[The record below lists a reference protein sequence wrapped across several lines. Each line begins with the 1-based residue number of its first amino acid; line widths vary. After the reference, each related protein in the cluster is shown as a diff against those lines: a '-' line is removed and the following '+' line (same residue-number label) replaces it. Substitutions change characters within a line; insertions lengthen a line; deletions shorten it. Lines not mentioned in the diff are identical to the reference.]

1 LQALA
6 VGAAWPMSSPLCL
19 GTGVQPRD
27 QAMLELT
34 PQIIALTLLSGAIV
48 GVFLGTFGGG
58 GSVLAAPLLLYVVGV
73 SDPHIAIGT
82 SAAGV
87 AAIALFSLIGHW
99 RGGRV
104 KWPCAIVF
112 ALSGLV
118 GSLLGSSLAKMT
130 QGDILMLGFAGAM
143 AMIALSM
150 FRTPKTVGDPDVT
163 LTPRMVLQL
172 APIGLV
178 VGLAAGFFGIG
189 GGFLIVPGL
198 MLAVGMTMTNATAS
212 SLVSVSIFGA
222 ATSANYAVSGLVDF
236 QVVSLLLLGGA
247 IGGGLGIQIS
257 KWLAGR
263 LRFARMAFAT
273 MIIVV
278 AGFVA
283 VQAGQNLWFA

>member
-1 LQALA
+1 
-6 VGAAWPMSSPLCL
+6 MI
-19 GTGVQPRD
+19 
-27 QAMLELT
+27 ELT
-34 PQIIALTLLSGAIV
+34 PDIIALTLLSGAIV

-58 GSVLAAPLLLYVVGV
+58 GSVLAAPLLLYLVGV
-73 SDPHIAIGT
+73 DDPHVAIGT

-112 ALSGLV
+112 AMSGLV
-118 GSLLGSSLAKMT
+118 GSILGSSLAKIT
-130 QGDILMLGFAGAM
+130 QGDILLLGFAAAM

-150 FRTPKTVGDPDVT
+150 FRKPKTAGDPDVT
-163 LTPRMVLQL
+163 LTPGMVLQL
-172 APIGLV
+172 APMGLV

-222 ATSANYAVSGLVDF
+222 TTSANYAMSGLVDGRLI
-236 QVVSLLLLGGA
+236 LLLLGGGA
-247 IGGGLGIQIS
+247 VGGVVGILLS
-257 KWLAGR
+257 KWLAAR
-263 LRFARMAFAT
+263 LRTARLAFAV
-273 MIIVV
+273 MILVV

-283 VQAGQNLWFA
+283 MQAIRGFSA

>member
-1 LQALA
+1 
-6 VGAAWPMSSPLCL
+6 
-19 GTGVQPRD
+19 
-27 QAMLELT
+27 MLELT
-34 PQIIALTLLSGAIV
+34 HQVIALTVLSGAII

-73 SDPHIAIGT
+73 RDPHIAIGT
-82 SAAGV
+82 SAAAV

-112 ALSGLV
+112 AGSGLI
-118 GSLLGSSLAKMT
+118 GSIGGSSLAKMT
-130 QGDILMLGFAGAM
+130 QGDALLLGFSAAM

-150 FRTPKTVGDPDVT
+150 FRKPQTTGDPEVT
-163 LTPRMVLQL
+163 LTPDRVLKL
-172 APIGLV
+172 APVGLV

-212 SLVSVSIFGA
+212 SLVSVTIFGA
-222 ATSANYAVSGLVDF
+222 ATSANYAASGLVDARLI
-236 QVVSLLLLGGA
+236 VLLLGGGA
-247 IGGGLGIQIS
+247 IGGAAGIMLS

-263 LRFARMAFAT
+263 LTTARIAFAM
-273 MIIVV
+273 MILAV

-283 VQAGQNLWFA
+283 YQAARSLSWM

>member
-1 LQALA
+1 
-6 VGAAWPMSSPLCL
+6 
-19 GTGVQPRD
+19 
-27 QAMLELT
+27 MLELT
-34 PQIIALTLLSGAIV
+34 PQIIAMTVLSGAIV
-48 GVFLGTFGGG
+48 GVFLGAFGGG
-58 GSVLAAPLLLYVVGV
+58 GSVLAAPLLIYLVGV
-73 SDPHIAIGT
+73 DDPHVAIGT

-112 ALSGLV
+112 AMSGLI
-118 GSLLGSSLAKMT
+118 GAILGSSLAKIT
-130 QGDILMLGFAGAM
+130 QGDILLLGFAAAM

-150 FRTPKTVGDPDVT
+150 FRVPRTAGDPDVT

-212 SLVSVSIFGA
+212 SLVSVTIFGA
-222 ATSANYAVSGLVDF
+222 ATSANYAVSGMTDGRLI
-236 QVVSLLLLGGA
+236 LLLLGGGA
-247 IGGGLGIQIS
+247 VGGGVGILLS
-257 KWLAGR
+257 KWLAKR
-263 LRFARMAFAT
+263 LNLARMVFAV
-273 MIIVV
+273 MILAV

-283 VQAGQNLWFA
+283 FQAVQSLIMI

>member
-1 LQALA
+1 
-6 VGAAWPMSSPLCL
+6 MI
-19 GTGVQPRD
+19 
-27 QAMLELT
+27 ELT
-34 PQIIALTLLSGAIV
+34 PDIIALTLLSGAIV

-58 GSVLAAPLLLYVVGV
+58 GSVLAAPLLLFLVGID
-73 SDPHIAIGT
+73 DPHVAIGT

-112 ALSGLV
+112 AMSGLI
-118 GSLLGSSLAKMT
+118 GSILGSSLAKIT
-130 QGDILMLGFAGAM
+130 QGDVLLLGFAAAM

-150 FRTPKTVGDPDVT
+150 FRKPKTAGDPDVT

-222 ATSANYAVSGLVDF
+222 ATSANYAVSGLVDGRLI
-236 QVVSLLLLGGA
+236 LLLLAGGVLGGV
-247 IGGGLGIQIS
+247 IGILIS

-263 LRFARMAFAT
+263 LRTARLAFAS
-273 MIIVV
+273 MIFVV

-283 VQAGQNLWFA
+283 IQAIGGLEVA

>member
-1 LQALA
+1 
-6 VGAAWPMSSPLCL
+6 MI
-19 GTGVQPRD
+19 
-27 QAMLELT
+27 ELT
-34 PQIIALTLLSGAIV
+34 PDIIALTLLSGAIV

-58 GSVLAAPLLLYVVGV
+58 GSVLAAPLLLYLVGV
-73 SDPHIAIGT
+73 DDPHVAIGT

-112 ALSGLV
+112 AMSGLI
-118 GSLLGSSLAKMT
+118 GSILGSSLAKIT
-130 QGDILMLGFAGAM
+130 QGDVLLLGFAAAM

-150 FRTPKTVGDPDVT
+150 FRKPKTAGDPDVT

-198 MLAVGMTMTNATAS
+198 MLAVGMTMANATAS

-222 ATSANYAVSGLVDF
+222 ATSANYAMSGLVDGRLI
-236 QVVSLLLLGGA
+236 LLLLAGGML
-247 IGGGLGIQIS
+247 GGVVGILIS

-263 LRFARMAFAT
+263 LRTARLAFAV
-273 MIIVV
+273 MILAV

-283 VQAGQNLWFA
+283 VQAVRALCVS

>member
-1 LQALA
+1 
-6 VGAAWPMSSPLCL
+6 MI
-19 GTGVQPRD
+19 
-27 QAMLELT
+27 ELT
-34 PQIIALTLLSGAIV
+34 PDIIALTLLSGAIV

-58 GSVLAAPLLLYVVGV
+58 GSVLAAPLLLYLVGV
-73 SDPHIAIGT
+73 DDPHVAIGT

-112 ALSGLV
+112 AMSGLI
-118 GSLLGSSLAKMT
+118 GSILGSSLAKIT
-130 QGDILMLGFAGAM
+130 QGDVLLLGFAAAM

-150 FRTPKTVGDPDVT
+150 FRKPKTAGDPNVT

-222 ATSANYAVSGLVDF
+222 ATSANYAMSGLVDG
-236 QVVSLLLLGGA
+236 SLILLLLAGGVLGGV
-247 IGGGLGIQIS
+247 IGILIS
-257 KWLAGR
+257 KWLADNLHTAR
-263 LRFARMAFAT
+263 LAFAS
-273 MIIVV
+273 MIFVV

-283 VQAGQNLWFA
+283 VQAIDGLGIV

>member
-1 LQALA
+1 
-6 VGAAWPMSSPLCL
+6 MI
-19 GTGVQPRD
+19 
-27 QAMLELT
+27 ELT
-34 PQIIALTLLSGAIV
+34 PDIIALTLLSGAIV

-58 GSVLAAPLLLYVVGV
+58 GSVLAAPLLLYLVGV
-73 SDPHIAIGT
+73 DDPHVAIGT

-112 ALSGLV
+112 AMSGLI
-118 GSLLGSSLAKMT
+118 GSILGSSLAKII
-130 QGDILMLGFAGAM
+130 QGDVLLLGFAAAM

-150 FRTPKTVGDPDVT
+150 FRKPKTAGDPDVT

-222 ATSANYAVSGLVDF
+222 ATSANYAVSGLVDGHLI
-236 QVVSLLLLGGA
+236 LLLLGGGA
-247 IGGGLGIQIS
+247 VGGVVGILMS
-257 KWLAGR
+257 KWLAVR
-263 LRFARMAFAT
+263 LRMARLVFAL
-273 MIIVV
+273 MILGV

-283 VQAGQNLWFA
+283 VQAIQEIRVV

>member
-1 LQALA
+1 
-6 VGAAWPMSSPLCL
+6 MI
-19 GTGVQPRD
+19 
-27 QAMLELT
+27 ELT
-34 PQIIALTLLSGAIV
+34 PDIIALTLLSGAIV

-58 GSVLAAPLLLYVVGV
+58 GSVLAAPLLLYLVGV
-73 SDPHIAIGT
+73 DDPHVAIGT

-112 ALSGLV
+112 AMSGLI
-118 GSLLGSSLAKMT
+118 GSILGSSLAKIT
-130 QGDILMLGFAGAM
+130 QGDVLLLGFAAAM

-150 FRTPKTVGDPDVT
+150 FRKPKSEGDPDVT

-198 MLAVGMTMTNATAS
+198 MLAVGMTMANATAS

-222 ATSANYAVSGLVDF
+222 ATSANYAMSGLVDGRLI
-236 QVVSLLLLGGA
+236 LLLLAGGVL
-247 IGGGLGIQIS
+247 GGVVGILIS

-263 LRFARMAFAT
+263 LRTARLAFAV
-273 MIIVV
+273 MILAV

-283 VQAGQNLWFA
+283 VQAGQGIGLI